1 MGGVAEVA
9 VILTT
14 ATHEKSVNTRAFDGM
29 VAMGSRVFN
38 FLAEK

>member
-1 MGGVAEVA
+1 MSFRIYTQYGKALS
-9 VILTT
+9 IL
-14 ATHEKSVNTRAFDGM
+14 